1 MPHSPRSGDFA
12 DSPDC
17 SEPADLSSLDTA
29 RDRAAELIAEAVRAD
44 PILLNSE
51 KRTFETV
58 AIRILATPVGA
69 AMQSA
74 ESADLSDLRIAFV
87 QAMMAEVHAFRDS
100 YLAFR
105 CLPIVFNLP
114 VGNETEQDLADEFG
128 FKRATVSNLCVDLR
142 RKLNVP
148 PGRGMRKEAICQKYA
163 ARQTGVRARPK
174 ASPWPFRGMVAR
186 VKLSLVS

>member
-1 MPHSPRSGDFA
+1 MPHSPRRGDFA

-17 SEPADLSSLDTA
+17 SEPADLSSLDTPE
-29 RDRAAELIAEAVRAD
+29 DRAAELIAEAVRGDRQPLPCDRGAF
-44 PILLNSE
+44 E
-51 KRTFETV
+51 KQ
-58 AIRILATPVGA
+58 AIRILAAPVGA
-69 AMQSA
+69 AMQAA
-74 ESADLSDLRIAFV
+74 ETADISGLHTDFV
-87 QAMMAEVHAFRDS
+87 KQMMSEVHAFRDP

-148 PGRGMRKEAICQKYA
+148 PGRGMRKESICQKYA

-174 ASPWPFRGMVAR
+174 ASPWPFRGLLAR
-186 VKLSLVS
+186 VKLSLVA